1 MNADEK
7 NKRVHLYGQ
16 IEDKD
21 FFKKE
26 KETLQLVTPLVDKK
40 TKSTIWLYIVF
51 INHSKCCMQIL
62 LIYDF

>member
-7 NKRVHLYGQ
+7 NKRVHLYGH

-40 TKSTIWLYIVF
+40 TKSTI
-51 INHSKCCMQIL
+51 
-62 LIYDF
+62 

>member
-1 MNADEK
+1 MNAYEK
-7 NKRVHLYGQ
+7 NKRAHLYGQ

-40 TKSTIWLYIVF
+40 TKSPI
-51 INHSKCCMQIL
+51 
-62 LIYDF
+62 